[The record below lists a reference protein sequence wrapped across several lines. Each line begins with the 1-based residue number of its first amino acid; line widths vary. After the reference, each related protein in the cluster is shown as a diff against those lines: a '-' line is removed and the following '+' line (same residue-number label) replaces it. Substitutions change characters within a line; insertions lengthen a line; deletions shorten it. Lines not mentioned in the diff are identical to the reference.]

1 MIRSFSSFLP
11 TINIVGRSSPRH
23 DRGFA
28 LIEAL
33 VTAFVLALGLMG
45 LAALQMTGTRSTYSA
60 EKRSQASMLA
70 DDMIERMRANRTVAR
85 DGGYDIGL
93 DSTPRTCDQ
102 AVCPST
108 PVENSDLC
116 QWKKRLRC
124 SLPSGD
130 GAVGRSGNSVTVTVQ
145 WDDSL
150 GLSGN
155 SSQQFVYATGL

>member
-1 MIRSFSSFLP
+1 VRNS
-11 TINIVGRSSPRH
+11 VGRSSPRQ

-45 LAALQMTGTRSTYSA
+45 LAALQMTGTRSIHSA

-70 DDMIERMRANRTVAR
+70 DEIIERMRANRTVAR
-85 DGGYDIGL
+85 NGGYDIGL
-93 DSTPRTCDQ
+93 DATPRACDQ

-108 PVENSDLC
+108 PLESSDLC
-116 QWKKRLRC
+116 QWKKHLRC

-130 GAVGRSGNSVTVTVQ
+130 GAIGSSGNSVTVTIR

-150 GLSGN
+150 GLAE
-155 SSQQFVYATGL
+155 SSSRQFVYATGL